1 MSLKLQKLS
10 DKIVCYSL
18 KVKSGDKVLITS
30 DVVALPLIKYLIQD
44 IQKAGGSA
52 NVKLVNSEIDSFVL
66 KYGSEDTIQLLS
78 EHKKFDVDH
87 YDCFIFIHYG

>member
-30 DVVALPLIKYLIQD
+30 DVVALPLIKYLIQSIFNLFWD
-44 IQKAGGSA
+44 VLLS
-52 NVKLVNSEIDSFVL
+52 LLEL
-66 KYGSEDTIQLLS
+66 KYFQ
-78 EHKKFDVDH
+78 KKL
-87 YDCFIFIHYG
+87 CLRK